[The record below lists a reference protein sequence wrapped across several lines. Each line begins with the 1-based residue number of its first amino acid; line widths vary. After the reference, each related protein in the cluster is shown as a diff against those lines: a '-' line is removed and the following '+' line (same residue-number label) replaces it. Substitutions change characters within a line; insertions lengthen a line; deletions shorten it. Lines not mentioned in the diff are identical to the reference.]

1 MNSDQKRVF
10 LQLGL
15 FIITFVTTT
24 LAGAEWTY
32 GRSIFAENYSW
43 SDFLSGLEYSIPF
56 LLILTVHEFG
66 HYFAARYHKVKVT
79 LPYYL
84 PMPPLPF
91 SIGTMGAL
99 IRLREKVYSKKQNFD
114 IGFAGP
120 LAGFFAALVILFY
133 GFTHLPEPE
142 YIFQIHPEYEQYGLS
157 YADYVYQNQ
166 KESIIDIT
174 IGKNLLFLFFENFV
188 ADPARVPNPHEIM
201 HYPVI
206 FAGFLS
212 LVFTFLNLLPIG
224 QLDGGH
230 VAYGLFGFKLHRIIA
245 SVIFVAFLFYAG
257 IGVVTPRDGAESLLY
272 WIPGSIAF
280 LYMALSGLGLPKRD
294 TIMYAL
300 IMFAALF
307 VLSWVYPNLQGYSG
321 WLLFGFLIGRFIG
334 VQHPPSEI
342 EEPLDTKRIVLGWLC
357 LLIFIICFTP
367 APLTIAEII
376 VEQP

>member
-1 MNSDQKRVF
+1 MNSDQKRV
-10 LQLGL
+10 LIQLAL
-15 FIITFVTTT
+15 FITTFITTS

-32 GRSIFAENYSW
+32 GRSVFMPDYSW
-43 SDFLSGLEYSIPF
+43 QDFFSGMEFSIPF

-66 HYFAARYHKVKVT
+66 HYFIAMYHKVKAT
-79 LPYYL
+79 LPYYI
-84 PMPPLPF
+84 PIPPLPF
-91 SIGTMGAL
+91 SIGTMGAV

-114 IGFAGP
+114 IGLAGP
-120 LAGFFAALVILFY
+120 LAGFVVALIILFY

-142 YIFQIHPEYEQYGLS
+142 YIFQIHPEYEQYGLN
-157 YADYVYQNQ
+157 YADVVYQDQ
-166 KESIIDIT
+166 KENTIDII
-174 IGKNLLFLFFENFV
+174 IGRNLLFVFFENFV

-201 HYPVI
+201 HYPLL

-230 VAYGLFGFKLHRIIA
+230 VVYGLFGYKIHRIIA
-245 SVIFVAFLFYAG
+245 SAIFIALMFYAG
-257 IGVVTPRDGAESLLY
+257 IGVVTPRDPPESLLY

-280 LYMALSGLGLPKRD
+280 LYLALSGLGLPKRD

-300 IMFAALF
+300 IMFAGLF
-307 VLSWVYPNLQGYSG
+307 LLSWLYPTLEGYSG

-334 VQHPPSEI
+334 IQHPPSEI
-342 EEPLDTKRIVLGWLC
+342 EEPLDAKRIILGWLA

-367 APLTIAEII
+367 APLTIIQI
-376 VEQP
+376 VSPQP

>member
-1 MNSDQKRVF
+1 
-10 LQLGL
+10 
-15 FIITFVTTT
+15 
-24 LAGAEWTY
+24 
-32 GRSIFAENYSW
+32 
-43 SDFLSGLEYSIPF
+43 
-56 LLILTVHEFG
+56 
-66 HYFAARYHKVKVT
+66 

-120 LAGFFAALVILFY
+120 LAGFVAALIILFY

-142 YIFQIHPEYEQYGLS
+142 YIFQIHPEYEQYGPS

-201 HYPVI
+201 NYPVI

-245 SVIFVAFLFYAG
+245 SIIFVAFLFYAG

-342 EEPLDTKRIVLGWLC
+342 EEPLDTKRIILGWFC

>member
-1 MNSDQKRVF
+1 MSSDQKRVL

-15 FIITFVTTT
+15 FIITFITTT
-24 LAGAEWTY
+24 LAGAEWAY
-32 GRSIFAENYSW
+32 GRSIFAPDYSW
-43 SDFLSGLEYSIPF
+43 SDFLSGLEFSIPF

-66 HYFAARYHKVKVT
+66 HYFVARYHKVKVT

-114 IGFAGP
+114 IGLAGP
-120 LAGFFAALVILFY
+120 LAGFVTALVILFY

-157 YADYVYQNQ
+157 YADYVYENQ

-174 IGKNLLFLFFENFV
+174 IGKNLLFLFFENYV

-201 HYPVI
+201 HYPFI

-230 VAYGLFGFKLHRIIA
+230 VSYGLFGFKIHRIIA

-257 IGVVTPRDGAESLLY
+257 IGVVTPRDDAESLLY

-294 TIMYAL
+294 TIHVCL
-300 IMFAALF
+300 DHVCRFVRF
-307 VLSWVYPNLQGYSG
+307 VLAVSEPAG
-321 WLLFGFLIGRFIG
+321 LFRVASFWFFDRSF
-334 VQHPPSEI
+334 HRHS
-342 EEPLDTKRIVLGWLC
+342 TSS
-357 LLIFIICFTP
+357 F
-367 APLTIAEII
+367 
-376 VEQP
+376 